1 MRLCVAEHEVPET
14 LIYGAFVEKKG
25 GICKPNSTKVVS
37 ELLRRYGGK
46 LRDFTQKEPFELSG
60 ACLDYCV
67 GWLAIS
73 LLARYD
79 AQNVIVD
86 LPNSYGIVE
95 RVDHRGKRS
104 VLGINERME
113 LFKNSHMDWE
123 IFGDKL
129 RFKK

>member
-25 GICKPNSTKVVS
+25 GICRPNSTKVIS
-37 ELLRRYGGK
+37 ELLRRYGDK
-46 LRDFTQKEPFELSG
+46 LKDFAQKEPFDLSG

-79 AQNVIVD
+79 AQDVTVD
-86 LPNSYGIVE
+86 LNNSYGITE
-95 RVDHRGKRS
+95 RIDHRGNRNL
-104 VLGINERME
+104 LGVKEREE
-113 LFKNSHMDWE
+113 LFKGSHMDWE

-129 RFKK
+129 KFRR